1 MNNGKGGSRRR
12 SKGIGLNKHIINII
26 FLGCAVLAV
35 VLSVWGPQALTEYN
49 DKNVLNSIKLAEEE
63 SEDAGYRYSLSSNE
77 KLFILSECLNSQ
89 TVPESE
95 MNALTRISD
104 SETEYQNLVGTY
116 AFVLNH
122 KGPTG
127 EEITNSEIY
136 GTCNEGLNA
145 LKELG
150 ILPNEIMEVSAAT
163 HEATLYSAIDVPEPR
178 NNVAVWKLSLVN
190 DRQNANKE
198 NRLIDA
204 YIDADDGKI
213 YEFYARTGLAWED
226 IDADG
231 LIDRWSE
238 YMGLSAPREY
248 DTDNPLLETT
258 PYYKKYVFEGMG
270 GERTIVTVGFY
281 DGINELFLKI
291 SK

>member
-1 MNNGKGGSRRR
+1 MTDKGRHKGKR
-12 SKGIGLNKHIINII
+12 KWANKPAINI
-26 FLGCAVLAV
+26 FLLCCAALAV
-35 VLSVWGPQALTEYN
+35 FLSVWGPEAFTDYN
-49 DKNVLNSIKLAEEE
+49 DKNVLNNIKFAQED

-89 TVPESE
+89 NIPESE
-95 MNALTRISD
+95 MNALTRVSD
-104 SETEYQNLVGTY
+104 GAAEYSDLMGTY

-136 GTCNEGLNA
+136 DTCNQGINM

-150 ILPNEIMEVSAAT
+150 ILPNEIMDVSAAT

-178 NNVAVWKLSLVN
+178 NNVAVWKLSLAN

-204 YIDADDGKI
+204 YIDADDGRI
-213 YEFYARTGLAWED
+213 YEFYARTNLAWED
-226 IDADG
+226 IDADELVSG
-231 LIDRWSE
+231 WSG
-238 YMGLSAPREY
+238 YMGLGAPQEY
-248 DTDNPLLETT
+248 ETDNPLLETT

-270 GERTIVTVGFY
+270 DERTIVTVGFY